1 VSAPLRSFRYRL
13 IWAAILSTAGL
24 LAMSH
29 AGWNIMMRTHMHGA
43 HTLFFWIFACW
54 ALVLLVLGLDQWRR
68 ALSPFTE
75 LRVRLVAVRDGSK
88 PKLEG
93 TYPEEVQPLVQDLNE
108 LLEHREQ
115 MVQQAKAKAGDLAH
129 GLKTPLALLMRQAEI
144 AASKGHDDVASAI
157 SEQVTRM
164 RQQIDYHL
172 AHSQAAA
179 ATIAANP
186 AIRCSVSESVE
197 GLVRTMQHLHA
208 ERRLQITVD
217 TPADHVVRGR
227 REDLDEMIGNLLD
240 NACKWSKSSI
250 NIYSRRSPGFV
261 SIVIDDDGPGI
272 PAALRQQ
279 VLQRGVRA
287 DESAPG
293 SGLGL
298 AIVRDLVD
306 LHRGKIEL
314 SESPAG
320 GLRATLTA
328 PVP

>member
-1 VSAPLRSFRYRL
+1 
-13 IWAAILSTAGL
+13 
-24 LAMSH
+24 
-29 AGWNIMMRTHMHGA
+29 
-43 HTLFFWIFACW
+43 
-54 ALVLLVLGLDQWRR
+54 
-68 ALSPFTE
+68 
-75 LRVRLVAVRDGSK
+75 
-88 PKLEG
+88 
-93 TYPEEVQPLVQDLNE
+93 
-108 LLEHREQ
+108 
-115 MVQQAKAKAGDLAH
+115 
-129 GLKTPLALLMRQAEI
+129 
-144 AASKGHDDVASAI
+144 
-157 SEQVTRM
+157 M

-217 TPADHVVRGR
+217 TPADHVVRAR

-250 NIYSRRSPGFV
+250 NLYSRRSPGFV

>member
-1 VSAPLRSFRYRL
+1 VSTPLRSFRYRL

-29 AGWNIMMRTHMHGA
+29 AGWNVLMRTHMHGA
-43 HTLFFWIFACW
+43 HTLFFWIFLCW
-54 ALVLLVLGLDQWRR
+54 ALVLLVLGLDQWRK

-75 LRVRLVAVRDGSK
+75 LRVRLVAVREGNK

-93 TYPEEVQPLVQDLNE
+93 TYPDEVQPLVQDLNE
-108 LLEHREQ
+108 LLEHREL

-144 AASKGHDDVASAI
+144 AANKGHDDVAAAI

-179 ATIAANP
+179 ATIAGNP
-186 AIRCSVSESVE
+186 AIRCAVAESVE

-208 ERRLQITVD
+208 ERRLQIKVD
-217 TPADHVVRGR
+217 IPTDHIVRGR

-240 NACKWSKSSI
+240 NACKWAKSSI
-250 NIYSRRSPGFV
+250 HISSKNSAGFV
-261 SIVIDDDGPGI
+261 SVTIDDDGPGI
-272 PAALRQQ
+272 PAGLRQQ

-298 AIVRDLVD
+298 AIVRDLAD
-306 LHRGKIEL
+306 LHRGRIDL
-314 SESPAG
+314 SESPNS
-320 GLRATLTA
+320 GLRVVLTIPA
-328 PVP
+328 G